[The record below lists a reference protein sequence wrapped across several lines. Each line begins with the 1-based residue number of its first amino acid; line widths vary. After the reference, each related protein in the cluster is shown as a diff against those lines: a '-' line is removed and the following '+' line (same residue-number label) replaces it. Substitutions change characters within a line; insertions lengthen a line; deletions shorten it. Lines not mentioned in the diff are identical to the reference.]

1 MLRSVKQ
8 KIKRDIGDNIDV
20 RRAFNTVLRGG
31 DTALEATMNALAT
44 LNDEVGLKS
53 RYKINMGTFN
63 PFHKPS
69 EPRMVYMLGYLYY
82 MLCPLDMRQVLIL
95 DTVKTLHEQ
104 VRFSYL
110 NDIPIKPYEYW
121 DDLETK
127 LQSTNGQTRFHRQFF
142 DGSLRLVDLMAFL
155 DTDHDLEQT
164 SLTIDDFE
172 TDVPCKSLVK
182 KSRGVMDRIHHLWP
196 GLKKRIPLR
205 TPIDLNKVT
214 ITDRVYYDG
223 ESMEVE
229 RLLGQGNF
237 GEVELYKSQSGV
249 QVAVKTYFE
258 EDDEE
263 ITLLKTFD
271 FDTCNIIG
279 LKLIESTG
287 TFKEGKKFFCAMTPA
302 SGSLSKLVFAA
313 KTEKVAKKV
322 TYELAKIYECMIR
335 RHGLYYFD
343 IKTDNALYTCD
354 DTGSIKVFGG
364 DIGGFCNDNH
374 ACAMTL
380 FPALP
385 YEHVFVYR
393 MDKKKKTMKT
403 VSLSKFM
410 STIGAPNIKFD
421 ETKVPQE
428 GQLFLKIPNV
438 YKRDNFVMLP
448 FDTGEAMFQ
457 KYQSMVQAD
466 KTTVVHFKKPPR
478 KSKQKAA
485 RTEQKCV
492 MGDHGRCKFSDI
504 EDGNCHYFEDTKR
517 CRKNKKNQYTK
528 TYNGRNSSRAA

>member
-1 MLRSVKQ
+1 
-8 KIKRDIGDNIDV
+8 
-20 RRAFNTVLRGG
+20 
-31 DTALEATMNALAT
+31 MNALAT

-53 RYKINMGTFN
+53 RYEMRMSDFI

-69 EPRMVYMLGYLYY
+69 EPRMVYMLGFIYY
-82 MLCPLDMRQVLIL
+82 VLGQKDMRQSLIL
-95 DTVKTLHEQ
+95 ETFIKLDEQ
-104 VRFSYL
+104 VMFSYL
-110 NDIPIKPYEYW
+110 NYIPIKPYEYW

-127 LQSTNGQTRFHRQFF
+127 LQSTDGQTQFHRHLF
-142 DGSLRLVDLMAFL
+142 DGSMRLVDLMAFL
-155 DTDHDLEQT
+155 DTDHDLEQM
-164 SLTIDDFE
+164 SLTINDFSIPI
-172 TDVPCKSLVK
+172 PCQSY
-182 KSRGVMDRIHHLWP
+182 M
-196 GLKKRIPLR
+196 
-205 TPIDLNKVT
+205 PIDLNKVT

-223 ESMEVE
+223 ESMEFE
-229 RLLGQGNF
+229 RQLGQGSF

-249 QVAVKTYFE
+249 QVAVKTYFK
-258 EDDEE
+258 EDDGE

-287 TFKEGKKFFCAMTPA
+287 TFKEDGKFFCAMTPA

-322 TYELAKIYECMIR
+322 TYELAKIYECMLR

-374 ACAMTL
+374 ACAMSYL
-380 FPALP
+380 PALP
-385 YEHVFVYR
+385 YEHVFLY
-393 MDKKKKTMKT
+393 MMETKT
-403 VSLSKFM
+403 VTPIPLSDLAGE
-410 STIGAPNIKFD
+410 IPGIKFD
-421 ETKVPQE
+421 KTKVPQE
-428 GQLFLKIPNV
+428 GQLWLAIPNV
-438 YKRDNFVMLP
+438 YKKDNLVMLP

-466 KTTVVHFKKPPR
+466 KTTVVRLKKPPR
-478 KSKQKAA
+478 KSQQKTA
-485 RTEQKCV
+485 RTEKKCA
-492 MGDHGRCKFSDI
+492 MGDHGRCKFSDT

-517 CRKNKKNQYTK
+517 CRKNKKK
-528 TYNGRNSSRAA
+528 